1 MTSDQ
6 MSTSVASIEQKA
18 EDILESARKK
28 ADDIILKA
36 RNEAKDIVSCKPPV
50 EDFKKES
57 QSIVQK
63 AKDSAVKAVQNAE
76 DEYGRIKKLAEP
88 KVSDVSERI
97 LNIVT
102 GVTSR

>member
-6 MSTSVASIEQKA
+6 MSTSVASIERKA
-18 EDILESARKK
+18 EEILESARKK
-28 ADDIILKA
+28 AVDTISKA

-57 QSIVQK
+57 HIIVQK
-63 AKDSAVKAVQNAE
+63 AKESALRIVQDAE
-76 DEYGRIKKLAEP
+76 DEYNGIKKLAEP
-88 KVSDVSERI
+88 KINDVSQRI

-102 GVTSR
+102 GVTSK